1 MPSHRTE
8 QLREILAS
16 ARSHIPEKEFCGMG
30 VVLYSDFVGLP
41 VLPLCSEQ
49 SFEESG
55 SLAER
60 LAQAS
65 LYSNPCHDGFHLI
78 SNELRLTHTNQY
90 FAPPLPSDA
99 APFITK
105 TKNNGAR
112 YMSALLGSRLQSVSC
127 TGIVSEKEGVVIFE
141 DGKVVK

>member
-1 MPSHRTE
+1 MLSHRAE
-8 QLREILAS
+8 QLREILVS
-16 ARSHIPEKEFCGMG
+16 ARSRIPENEFCGIG
-30 VVLYSDFVGLP
+30 VVLYSNYTGLP
-41 VLPLCSEQ
+41 VLPLCYER
-49 SFEESG
+49 SFQEGG
-55 SLAER
+55 SLEDH

-65 LYSNPCHDGFHLI
+65 FYSNPCHDGFHLI
-78 SNELRLTHTNQY
+78 SSELHLTHTNQY
-90 FAPPLPSDA
+90 FAPPLPSNA

-112 YMSALLGSRLQSVSC
+112 YMSALLGSLLPSVRC